1 MKYFTLSELLESQAA
16 RRKNITEQFN
26 PSGEVVL
33 ALNNLVDNILDPLRE
48 SYGKPIRI
56 SSGYRCK
63 RVNAAVGGASTS
75 QHLLGQAA
83 DIQAADGLNMPL
95 FEFIKEMDLPFDQL
109 IWEYGTKTNPAW
121 VHVSYGPRNRR
132 QILFIGVK

>member
-1 MKYFTLSELLESQAA
+1 MKYFTLAELLESQAA

-26 PSGEVVL
+26 PPGEVVL

-95 FEFIKEMDLPFDQL
+95 FEFIKEMNLPFDQL
-109 IWEYGTKTNPAW
+109 LWEYGTKTNPAW
-121 VHVSYGPRNRR
+121 VHVSFGPRNRK
-132 QILFIGVK
+132 QILYIGVK